1 MSVFKDL
8 TSVVNQGLD
17 AVNKGFSDSVTGASQ
32 LVSDS
37 VNAVGKGS
45 KTAID
50 ESNKVANL
58 VLHPTLE
65 TTANLITQG
74 NHISE
79 YFTGLANHVNSDLF
93 TFESLILALSAITV
107 GTFAFPPVSIGA
119 GCLVV
124 ALTFFNGWIENNE
137 ELKNTVEDLYK
148 NLYKAFIFLDTDL
161 FKKIVLEGK
170 LEEDKLEEDKLTEE
184 EINKIIELINK
195 VKENDQI
202 KKELPDDVKDI
213 LLIMETLK
221 NIYDKSYFPMTL
233 FPSNYQTSLTFA
245 TQRLFNCFTTLYE
258 NSEEFKE
265 IIRLFNKYNLFD
277 EKYRKKFFEEFL
289 KLNKDLIASAS
300 EKMQKQLEEIVDKK
314 LDIIQEELKKET
326 KDKAHQGGYKTKKRK
341 TIKKKRKTIKKK
353 RKTKKLKTIKKRRKN
368 KKTKKNNKISI

>member
-1 MSVFKDL
+1 MDVFSGL

-17 AVNKGFSDSVTGASQ
+17 AVNKGLSDSVTGASQ
-32 LVSDS
+32 LVGNS

-50 ESNKVANL
+50 ESNELANL

-74 NHISE
+74 NHISD
-79 YFTGLANHVNSDLF
+79 YFNGLAKHVNSDLF
-93 TFESLILALSAITV
+93 TYESLILALSAVTV
-107 GTFAFPPVSIGA
+107 GTFAFPPVSIST

-124 ALTFFNGWIENNE
+124 ILTFFNGWFDNNE

-170 LEEDKLEEDKLTEE
+170 LEEDKLTEE

-195 VKENDQI
+195 VKENNQI

-221 NIYDKSYFPMTL
+221 NIYNKAYFPMTL

-277 EKYRKKFFEEFL
+277 EKHRKKFFEEFL

-314 LDIIQEELKKET
+314 LDIIQEELQKES
-326 KDKAHQGGYKTKKRK
+326 KAQQGGYKTRK
-341 TIKKKRKTIKKK
+341 TKKRKTIKKK

-368 KKTKKNNKISI
+368 KKTKKN